1 MLVFSTASSNQGAE
15 DSCVFMLKKS
25 PPESICV
32 VRLSAIG
39 DTCHALAVIRS
50 IQDTW
55 PETPVTWII
64 GKTEAALLGDIPDI
78 EFIIYDKSKGK
89 GERGRLQKQLSGRKF
104 DVALCMHAS
113 MRANGIVRAITTPL
127 KIGYDYSRAR
137 DFQWFFTN
145 RRIPATKGQH
155 VLDAM
160 LEFAR
165 AIGVPGQK
173 LRWDIPLSAAHL
185 EFASQHRNAERPL
198 MVISP
203 CSSQRARNFR
213 NWSAENYAAAANYAQ
228 KKFNCDVVLTGGN
241 TETEQRYGESIS
253 KLCGPSLVN
262 LVGKT
267 SLKELLA
274 VIAEADVL
282 LCPDSGPAHMGT
294 AVGTPVIG
302 LYATSNPDRTGPYLS
317 RDLVVN
323 EYANACEKFLG
334 KPVDKLRWGRRVRD
348 ADAMG
353 LIRVGNVNDRIQR
366 VLSKNTRSSNLNDY

>member
-1 MLVFSTASSNQGAE
+1 
-15 DSCVFMLKKS
+15 
-25 PPESICV
+25 
-32 VRLSAIG
+32 
-39 DTCHALAVIRS
+39 
-50 IQDTW
+50 
-55 PETPVTWII
+55 
-64 GKTEAALLGDIPDI
+64 
-78 EFIIYDKSKGK
+78 
-89 GERGRLQKQLSGRKF
+89 
-104 DVALCMHAS
+104 
-113 MRANGIVRAITTPL
+113 
-127 KIGYDYSRAR
+127 
-137 DFQWFFTN
+137 
-145 RRIPATKGQH
+145 
-155 VLDAM
+155 
-160 LEFAR
+160 
-165 AIGVPGQK
+165 
-173 LRWDIPLSAAHL
+173 
-185 EFASQHRNAERPL
+185 

-228 KKFNCDVVLTGGN
+228 NRFSCGVVLTGGN
-241 TETEQRYGESIS
+241 TETEQRYGDSIS

-262 LVGKT
+262 LIGKT
-267 SLKELLA
+267 NLKELLA

-302 LYATSNPDRTGPYLS
+302 LYATSNPDRTGPYLD

-353 LIRVGNVNDRIQR
+353 LIRVGNVNERIQR